1 MLTNARSL
9 HALFL
14 CCLVAW
20 APQCLRSTAAQY
32 RLMPLVPKAYD
43 ENTWFAIEQVLGLS
57 DEQADLFWD
66 SVSTFERDFDAEL
79 ASSGPGF
86 LIPPPPEGGGP
97 YDAVDTEV
105 ANEIS
110 SFYDRCKRSR
120 QKIAASAEA
129 VVGRLGDVL
138 SESQLEG
145 VPLATRMARR
155 SVWLGSLNA
164 ISRPPGIGRDIEAWI
179 RLRYADLVAGSVSD
193 HQRSLLETMIGEY
206 SVRADTVSRELADLS
221 GETSAA
227 FILLAAGHDARI
239 GGRTRHAADGALHL
253 CDQVVKKGEELFR
266 LNDRLVNNLFSLGI
280 AGFSDELFH
289 DWIDATTPEGIARS
303 QVDAEIA
310 RSLAES
316 MPDTRSGDA
325 VVLAERLRSEDIAA
339 VLEMRAVY
347 LECHFE
353 AHRQC
358 ARPYGVC
365 DDACTRIAEMQ
376 RARLQTAALLFGELV
391 AMAELAGLDGS
402 SSAVLAARRH
412 ARALQELAES
422 FDGASDSICTLIGR
436 LGL

>member
-179 RLRYADLVAGSVSD
+179 RLRYADPVAGSVSD
-193 HQRSLLETMIGEY
+193 HQRSLLETMIGEF
-206 SVRADTVSRELADLS
+206 SVRADTV
-221 GETSAA
+221 
-227 FILLAAGHDARI
+227 
-239 GGRTRHAADGALHL
+239 
-253 CDQVVKKGEELFR
+253 
-266 LNDRLVNNLFSLGI
+266 
-280 AGFSDELFH
+280 
-289 DWIDATTPEGIARS
+289 
-303 QVDAEIA
+303 
-310 RSLAES
+310 
-316 MPDTRSGDA
+316 
-325 VVLAERLRSEDIAA
+325 
-339 VLEMRAVY
+339 
-347 LECHFE
+347 
-353 AHRQC
+353 
-358 ARPYGVC
+358 
-365 DDACTRIAEMQ
+365 
-376 RARLQTAALLFGELV
+376 
-391 AMAELAGLDGS
+391 
-402 SSAVLAARRH
+402 
-412 ARALQELAES
+412 
-422 FDGASDSICTLIGR
+422 
-436 LGL
+436 